1 MKKKTTLALALLAS
15 FACVPSALAA
25 PAETPQTA
33 DKKMREAVP
42 PFSEHMGDRERQEI
56 EVDLRYY
63 APRLRGA
70 VEGDDFYTWRTHEH
84 KLDYQQDL
92 GIDTTRAPE
101 IRVRAGMIEASYMR
115 AASSSSG
122 FTLKHLISRDGDQ
135 TKYKGNLDT
144 NMDVDYLTVA
154 WRCDLPEKN
163 GRTVWLRAG
172 LRYLKESVEARGF
185 DSVSNAPKSESDS
198 ASGIFPI
205 VGAGVKW
212 DLSGKFGF
220 TMDASGMY
228 AGSYGHALDV
238 ESAFLYHPADG
249 WTVAAGGRWID
260 MLLQK
265 SDKNATYRAEGPF
278 LSVRYEF

>member
-1 MKKKTTLALALLAS
+1 MGGEWLKKKTTLALALLAS

-101 IRVRAGMIEASYMR
+101 IRVRAGMIEASYMQALLR
-115 AASSSSG
+115 DLRSS
-122 FTLKHLISRDGDQ
+122 I
-135 TKYKGNLDT
+135 
-144 NMDVDYLTVA
+144 
-154 WRCDLPEKN
+154 
-163 GRTVWLRAG
+163 
-172 LRYLKESVEARGF
+172 
-185 DSVSNAPKSESDS
+185 
-198 ASGIFPI
+198 
-205 VGAGVKW
+205 
-212 DLSGKFGF
+212 
-220 TMDASGMY
+220 
-228 AGSYGHALDV
+228 
-238 ESAFLYHPADG
+238 
-249 WTVAAGGRWID
+249 
-260 MLLQK
+260 
-265 SDKNATYRAEGPF
+265 
-278 LSVRYEF
+278 